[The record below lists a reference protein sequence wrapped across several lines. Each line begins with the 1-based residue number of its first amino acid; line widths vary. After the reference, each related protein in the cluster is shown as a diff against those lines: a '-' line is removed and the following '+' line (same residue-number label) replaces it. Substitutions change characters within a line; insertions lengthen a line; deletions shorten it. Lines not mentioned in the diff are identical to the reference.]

1 MPIAGRGATL
11 SGTTYTAALDIV
23 EISGGSESIEAL
35 DISTLGQTT
44 TFMRY
49 QVGDMADTPEIS
61 VTINWTNTNPPAIG
75 AKDTWT
81 LTFPKDG
88 TATTARS
95 LSGTGFVT
103 EKGYPTFVNNQIS
116 QGTLT
121 IKLDG
126 ATGPAYT

>member
-11 SGTTYTAALDIV
+11 TATTYTATLDIV
-23 EISGGSESIEAL
+23 EIAGGSESIEAL
-35 DISTLGQTT
+35 DISTIIQTT

-61 VTINWTNTNPPAIG
+61 VTFNWTNTNPPSIG

-81 LTFPKDG
+81 LTFPKEG

-116 QGTLT
+116 QGTMT

-126 ATGPAYT
+126 ATGPTYT